1 MPPGPPDAADG
12 GRAAA
17 RRAGGLSH
25 LVQERLRRGYSARGA
40 ETVLL
45 LVLLLTVVGDGDGDG
60 GDGREDEAG
69 GEAAAGWEEGDWIG
83 GQGQE
88 VLGRGPLHIAA
99 TIKG

>member
-25 LVQERLRRGYSARGA
+25 LVQERLRRGYSARCA
-40 ETVLL
+40 EDFLV
-45 LVLLLTVVGDGDGDG
+45 LVLLFLLVVVGDGDGDG
-60 GDGREDEAG
+60 GDGREEEA

-83 GQGQE
+83 GQG
-88 VLGRGPLHIAA
+88 
-99 TIKG
+99 